1 MTQILHSIKSKILST
16 NTQPLVS
23 VIIPCYNYGR
33 YLHKAIESVL
43 AQTYIHYEIIVVDDG
58 STDNSRDVAKK
69 YGMVTYIFQ
78 SNAGL
83 AAARNKGIEN
93 SNGQFIVFLDAD
105 DWLCPTA
112 LEINSAKISN
122 NNKIAFVSGASQKVN
137 KANEVLDQTCSI
149 VDSDHYKNM
158 LEGNYIGMIAT
169 IMFQRWIFDFF
180 TYDTSLKVC
189 EDYDLYLKICKIHP
203 VIHHQ
208 QIIAVYFIHDTNM
221 SCNVPLMLD
230 RVLFILNNQKLR
242 SLDQSENDSL
252 HNGKQIWKDYYCNEI
267 YKEFLSKP
275 FETLPYRKSKLKTL
289 ALNNAPLFL
298 KVSTAL
304 SKRFIKNKY
313 NNILSSTKKAPLL
326 NQIKMGDFDRIE
338 PFSKEFGYDR
348 GGPVDRYYIEN
359 FLKKNNHFIKGRVLE
374 VGDNDYTLRFGGNK
388 IERSEILHVDASNA
402 DATYVG
408 DLSDAPMLTD
418 DTFDCIILTQTLHLI
433 YNHHKA
439 LATCYRILKQGGTLI
454 LTVPGIT
461 QIDQGEW
468 HENWLWSFTGT
479 VIKRML
485 EETFYKNNI
494 TVNTHGNVLA
504 ATAFLFGMGAPELKQ
519 TQLDYHDLH
528 YQVII
533 TAIAIK

>member
-112 LEINSAKISN
+112 LEINSAKLNN

-169 IMFQRWIFDFF
+169 IMFQRWVFDFF

-208 QIIAVYFIHDTNM
+208 QIIAIYFIHDTNM
-221 SCNVPLMLD
+221 SCNVPLMLN

-242 SLDQSENDSL
+242 SLNQSEKESL
-252 HNGKQIWKDYYCNEI
+252 NNGKQIWKHYYWTEYYCI
-267 YKEFLSKP
+267 YFL
-275 FETLPYRKSKLKTL
+275 
-289 ALNNAPLFL
+289 
-298 KVSTAL
+298 
-304 SKRFIKNKY
+304 
-313 NNILSSTKKAPLL
+313 
-326 NQIKMGDFDRIE
+326 
-338 PFSKEFGYDR
+338 
-348 GGPVDRYYIEN
+348 
-359 FLKKNNHFIKGRVLE
+359 
-374 VGDNDYTLRFGGNK
+374 
-388 IERSEILHVDASNA
+388 
-402 DATYVG
+402 
-408 DLSDAPMLTD
+408 
-418 DTFDCIILTQTLHLI
+418 
-433 YNHHKA
+433 
-439 LATCYRILKQGGTLI
+439 
-454 LTVPGIT
+454 
-461 QIDQGEW
+461 
-468 HENWLWSFTGT
+468 
-479 VIKRML
+479 
-485 EETFYKNNI
+485 
-494 TVNTHGNVLA
+494 
-504 ATAFLFGMGAPELKQ
+504 
-519 TQLDYHDLH
+519 
-528 YQVII
+528 
-533 TAIAIK
+533 